1 MSDWDYVIAGAGSA
15 GCVLAARLCEDP
27 TTRVLLIEA
36 GGPAKTIFARMP
48 AGVGMVHSNPKYDW
62 GYLSTPQPG
71 LNGRQIYYPRGK
83 GLGGSSLL
91 NGMIYIRGNA
101 ADYDRWRQKGLVG
114 WSYGDVL
121 PYFRR
126 SAGAQHRGGE
136 AHHDTTGP
144 LKVTPAG
151 NYDRINRVFVAACQQ
166 AGAPV
171 NTDFNGTSQT
181 GVGRLDVKASG
192 GLRQSTAEAY
202 LNPVPKNLTVMTG
215 CPVLKVVTKDRRAV
229 AILTPQG
236 EMRARHEV
244 ILCLGA
250 FETPKALMLS
260 GIGPGAHLA
269 EHGIDMV
276 QDLPGVGQT
285 LYDHPN
291 MPMQFGLRDAS
302 LSMARFQRLDRAMVM
317 GAQWLFSR
325 SGPAA
330 SPFWASALFHAI
342 RDSEMPELE
351 VFFTPMVVREDSAVN
366 QKGFSLQS
374 LSHLGKAM
382 IARGKIAEPGLQ
394 FDINLLRPR
403 SCGQVRLASADPLQ
417 APVIDA
423 GYFSDDSDFF
433 DLVEGMRHLRRVMAQ
448 PAFDGVGDAEL
459 SPGAACQTD
468 EDLRQSIREL
478 VTTGHH
484 PACTARI
491 GAEGDPGA
499 VLDGEFRVRGVQGLR
514 VVDASALPDMVSG
527 NIGAPV
533 IMLAE
538 RAADMIRGRPQLTA
552 NDPRETAA

>member
-1 MSDWDYVIAGAGSA
+1 
-15 GCVLAARLCEDP
+15 VLAARLCEDP
-27 TTRVLLIEA
+27 GTRVLLIEA
-36 GGPAKTIFARMP
+36 GGRGRSVFARMP
-48 AGVGMVHSNPKYDW
+48 AGVGMVHSNPTYDW
-62 GYLSTPQPG
+62 GYMSTPQPG

-136 AHHDTTGP
+136 RHHDTTGP

-151 NYDRINRVFVAACQQ
+151 NFDRINRIFVEACQQ
-166 AGAPV
+166 AGAPA
-171 NTDFNGTSQT
+171 NPDFNGATQA
-181 GVGRLDVKASG
+181 GVGRLDVKVGG

-202 LNPVPKNLTVMTG
+202 LNPMPGNLTVMTG

-236 EMRARHEV
+236 EMRARREV

-269 EHGIDMV
+269 EHGIDV
-276 QDLPGVGQT
+276 VHDLPGVGQT
-285 LYDHPN
+285 LFDHPN
-291 MPMQFGLRDAS
+291 MPMQFGLRDAG
-302 LSMARFQRLDRAMVM
+302 LSMARFQRLDRAMMM
-317 GAQWLFSR
+317 GAQWLISR

-403 SCGQVRLASADPLQ
+403 SCGQVTLASADPLQ

-423 GYFSDDSDFF
+423 GYFSDDSDFS
-433 DLVEGMRHLRRVMAQ
+433 DLVEGMRHMRRVMAQ
-448 PAFDGVGDAEL
+448 PAFDGIGGAEL
-459 SPGAACQTD
+459 SPGAARQSD
-468 EDLRQSIREL
+468 EDLRQSIRAL

-491 GAEGDPGA
+491 GTDSDPGA
-499 VLDGEFRVRGVQGLR
+499 VLDGEFRVRGMQGLR

-538 RAADMIRGRPQLTA
+538 RAADMIRGRPPLMA
-552 NDPRETAA
+552 ENPGEDAA